1 MVELKLS
8 KKTSTLW
15 KIRMTL
21 LFLIFIGLFSYYFHS
36 YSWFLIATLAI
47 VCFFEILLLW
57 YIPNLFKR
65 YRIKYVNRAVIVTS
79 GVFIRTTHIMP
90 FSKLIYTQTI
100 VTPLSRLMGLRA
112 LTLKAARSQ
121 LFIPEM
127 NEEDAELFIKV
138 LAEGEL

>member
-15 KIRMTL
+15 KIRLTL

-36 YSWFLIATLAI
+36 YSWFLIAILAI
-47 VCFFEILLLW
+47 VCLFEILLLW

-121 LFIPEM
+121 LLIPEM